1 MKSKSNIKRTCISWN
16 DYFMKVADLSG
27 ERSKDPNRQ
36 VGACIVNE
44 DNRIVGI
51 GYNGMPNGCND
62 DKFSW
67 TKGGKGL
74 DNKNLY
80 VCHAEVNAILN
91 SNNTTRGC
99 SLYSTKFPCNEC
111 AKVIIQSGIKKVFY
125 KMIRKNRIKTK
136 SSRRMLISSKV
147 KIQKLK

>member
-125 KMIRKNRIKTK
+125 KMIRKNRIKNK
-136 SSRRMLISSKV
+136 SFEKNV
-147 KIQKLK
+147 NEF

>member
-1 MKSKSNIKRTCISWN
+1 MKSKSNTKRTCISWN

-136 SSRRMLISSKV
+136 ASRRMLMSSKV

>member
-1 MKSKSNIKRTCISWN
+1 MITPPRRNYLSWN
-16 DYFMKVADLSG
+16 NYFMEIAELSA

-36 VGACIVNE
+36 VGACIVNDE
-44 DNRIVGI
+44 NRIIGI
-51 GYNGMPNGCND
+51 GYNGMPNGCPD
-62 DKFSW
+62 HKFSW
-67 TKGGKGL
+67 KKGGKGL

-91 SNNTTRGC
+91 SNNTTRDC

-111 AKVIIQSGIKKVFY
+111 TKVIIQSGIKKVFY
-125 KMIRKNRIKTK
+125 KTIRKNRIITK
-136 SSRRMLISSKV
+136 ASKKMLRSSKV

>member
-16 DYFMKVADLSG
+16 NYFMKVADLSG

-44 DNRIVGI
+44 DNRSVGI
-51 GYNGMPNGCND
+51 GYNGMPNGCPD
-62 DKFSW
+62 HKFSW

-136 SSRRMLISSKV
+136 ASRRMLMSSKV